1 MFCLDG
7 QAESRTQYT
16 AFIPVHLT
24 KSLWLFEDYWCEY
37 LYIFFKLRRPS
48 SINQIINQV
57 LIDCENL
64 GCLLLFHL
72 IMSYGYNIGQNVLR
86 ILH

>member
-1 MFCLDG
+1 MANLNQGLNIQHSF
-7 QAESRTQYT
+7 Q
-16 AFIPVHLT
+16 FIWQKV
-24 KSLWLFEDYWCEY
+24 CGY
-37 LYIFFKLRRPS
+37 LKTTDVSTCTFFFKLRRPS